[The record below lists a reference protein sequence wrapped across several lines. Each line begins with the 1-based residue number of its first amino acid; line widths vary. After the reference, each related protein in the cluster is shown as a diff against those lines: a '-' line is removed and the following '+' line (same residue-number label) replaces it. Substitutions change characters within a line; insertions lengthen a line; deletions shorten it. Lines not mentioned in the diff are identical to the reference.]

1 MACGITT
8 QILGNWCI
16 GDSLPIINENF
27 EKLESSVCSL
37 TSNAIYT
44 TNTSTVSLSF
54 QNVSRSLE
62 ANVNNKSITNAK
74 LSFDESCYGFRNKL
88 INGSFDFWQRGTSFT
103 GINPSSILY
112 TADRWGVLGNGNTI
126 DITRGIFNISDSFPE
141 TTNADFFNP
150 NYYLKLTITNAPVLT
165 NYPKLV
171 QRIESA
177 RTLAG
182 RTITVSFYANATVTS
197 GSSRLV
203 TLNLFRRATNT
214 DSSNSSPVTVNI
226 SANQWKKYEVTL
238 TVPSLLVIPDN
249 ESYLE
254 LDIMPEASLGDLMIT
269 GVQLEAGTRSTAY
282 EIRPLAVEL
291 DMCQRFFEKSYDT
304 FTVPGSSTDENCE
317 TFFSGNNTSNFKLAS
332 RFKTTKR
339 TKISST
345 NSLIYDPASTNAS
358 GQCRVN
364 GGGPLNMVIDTNIS
378 SSKTI
383 AFDPNGVSAT
393 AGAMLK
399 WHYVADAEFYL

>member
-37 TSNAIYT
+37 TSNTIFT

-54 QNVSRSLE
+54 QNTSRSLE

-74 LSFDESCYGFRNKL
+74 LSFDEGCYGFRNKL
-88 INGSFDFWQRGTSFT
+88 INGSFDFWQRGVSFA
-103 GINPSSILY
+103 GITPATVQY
-112 TADRWGVLGNGNTI
+112 TADRWGVIANGNTL
-126 DITRGIFNISDSFPE
+126 DIARGTFSISDNFPE
-141 TTNADFFNP
+141 TINTDFLNP
-150 NYYLKLTITNAPVLT
+150 SYYLKLTVTNAPVLT

-182 RTITVSFYANATVTS
+182 RTITVSFYANATVNS

-203 TLNLFRRATNT
+203 TLSLLQRATSAT
-214 DSSNSSPVTVNI
+214 SSNSSPVSINVSTG
-226 SANQWKKYEVTL
+226 QWKKYEVTM

-254 LDIMPEASLGDLMIT
+254 LDIMPQASLGDFMIT
-269 GVQLEAGTRSTAY
+269 GVQLEPGTRSTAY

-304 FTVPGSSTDENCE
+304 FTAPGFPTDENCE

-345 NSLIYDPASTNAS
+345 YSKIYDPNSLNAS
-358 GQCRVN
+358 GQCRIN
-364 GGGPLNMVIDTNIS
+364 GGGALNMVIDTNIS

-383 AFDPNGVSAT
+383 VFDPNGVSAT
-393 AGAMLK
+393 SGAMLK
-399 WHYVADAEFYL
+399 WHYTADAEFYP